1 MKKSKLKLNRT
12 TIHQMSESELAAVN
26 GGSIVCPPTIVA
38 CHPHSNGGPAVCFTD
53 VCKIQG

>member
-26 GGSIVCPPTIVA
+26 GGSIVCPTTIVA
-38 CHPHSNGGPAVCFTD
+38 CPPHSNGPAVCFT
-53 VCKIQG
+53 VICKIQG